1 MIMEDKVNSVLW
13 VFQILVALVFLATG
27 IPKVMLPKEKLE
39 RRMGWVKE
47 APVSTVKI
55 VGVLE
60 ILGAVGLILPA
71 VTGILPWLTPLAAT
85 GLTLTMIGAI
95 ATHVRQVEYSRMWL
109 PISLLFLAVFIAYGR
124 FVVAPI

>member
-1 MIMEDKVNSVLW
+1 MNNVLW

-27 IPKVMLPKEKLE
+27 LPKVIAPKEKLE

-47 APVSTVKI
+47 AQVSTVKI
-55 VGVLE
+55 IGVLE

-71 VTGILPWLTPLAAT
+71 VTRILPWLTPLAAA

-95 ATHVRQVEYSRMWL
+95 ATHVREAEYSRLWL
-109 PISLLFLAVFIAYGR
+109 PILLLFLAVFIAYGR
-124 FVVAPI
+124 FVFVPL

>member
-1 MIMEDKVNSVLW
+1 MNSILW

-27 IPKVMLPKEKLE
+27 LMKVMLSKEKLE
-39 RRMGWVKE
+39 GRMGWVKE

-71 VTGILPWLTPLAAT
+71 VTGILPWLTTLAAV

-95 ATHVRQVEYSRMWL
+95 VTHVRQAEYSKLWL
-109 PISLLFLAVFIAYGR
+109 PISLFIMVIFIAYGR

>member
-1 MIMEDKVNSVLW
+1 MEDIVNNILW

-27 IPKVMLPKEKLE
+27 IPKVMLPKVKLE

-47 APVSTVKI
+47 ASISTVKT
-55 VGVLE
+55 VGFLE

-71 VTGILPWLTPLAAT
+71 VTGILPWLSPLAAV

-95 ATHVRQVEYSRMWL
+95 TTHVRQAEYSRLWL
-109 PISLLFLAVFIAYGR
+109 PISLLFLAAFIAYGR

>member
-1 MIMEDKVNSVLW
+1 MENNMNSVLW

-27 IPKVMLPKEKLE
+27 IPKVMLTKEKLE
-39 RRMGWVKE
+39 RRMDWVKE

-60 ILGAVGLILPA
+60 ILGAVGLIFPA
-71 VTGILPWLTPLAAT
+71 LSGILPWLTPLAAV
-85 GLTLTMIGAI
+85 GLTLTMIGASV
-95 ATHVRQVEYSRMWL
+95 THIRQAEYSKLWL
-109 PISLLFLAVFIAYGR
+109 PISLLVLAVFIAYGR

>member
-1 MIMEDKVNSVLW
+1 MNITLW

-27 IPKVMLPKEKLE
+27 ISKAMLPKEKLE
-39 RRMGWVKE
+39 QRMGWVKE

-71 VTGILPWLTPLAAT
+71 VTGILPWLTPFAAV

-95 ATHVRQVEYSRMWL
+95 VTHVRQADYSKLWL
-109 PISLLFLAVFIAYGR
+109 PISLFILVVFIAYGR
-124 FVVAPI
+124 FVVVPI